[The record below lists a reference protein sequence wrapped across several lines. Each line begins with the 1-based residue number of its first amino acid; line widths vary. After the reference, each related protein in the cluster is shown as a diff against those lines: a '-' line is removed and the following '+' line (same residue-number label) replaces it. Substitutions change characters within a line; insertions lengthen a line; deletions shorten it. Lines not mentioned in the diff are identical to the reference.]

1 MAKHLVS
8 DYTKKDGTY
17 VRPHLRKNP
26 VRKDPARNGSS
37 GDTPSIG
44 VIVLV
49 VVVLCGIAG
58 ISRFASDGAE
68 APAVNSSPTWR
79 SGGLTFTRVDSSN
92 AMPCSA
98 HAYGAV
104 LDFLASQPCN
114 ALNRALFEAS
124 DDGGHQMLVAVSWT
138 DMPTVETAVQLQQK
152 IDRSGNGNIT
162 ELSKESNKYPGV
174 PFTGK
179 HYASTVNDRTTVV
192 AQAEPLLK
200 APSADLLKNT
210 AKLALSAERP

>member
-1 MAKHLVS
+1 MIA
-8 DYTKKDGTY
+8 
-17 VRPHLRKNP
+17 
-26 VRKDPARNGSS
+26 
-37 GDTPSIG
+37 
-44 VIVLV
+44 LV
-49 VVVLCGIAG
+49 VAVLCGIGG
-58 ISRFASDGAE
+58 ISKFASEGAE
-68 APAVNSSPTWR
+68 EPVGNSSPAWM
-79 SGGLTFTRVDSSN
+79 SGGLTYTLVDSSN

-210 AKLALSAERP
+210 AKLALSAARP